1 MDRSH
6 ARSHV
11 GYARASMS
19 LFPGTISPE
28 RRTPLVGRAVELRE
42 LDTALSQVRERQ
54 ERRVVTLIG
63 APGVGKSRL
72 VRDFLAK
79 PQKDGVLP
87 RMFRGSAA
95 EAGPAFGV
103 FARALRSRF
112 GVVEGLGEEEAKTL
126 VREQVATVLDD
137 RKVNDIC
144 VFIGELLELRFK
156 DSPLLDAVAGDAVQT
171 RMLRRAVLRHFLEM
185 DAWRG
190 VKAGEGPLV
199 LVFDDLHHADA
210 DSLELLSF
218 LLGAVEAPVLF
229 VCVARPELF
238 VRRDDLRMAGG
249 PKHVLLELGPLS
261 DGHSTALMEALLEP
275 CGQAEGVEALVE
287 AASTLAG
294 GNPALLEQMV
304 RIFKDIGV
312 LETPEASADER
323 WRVHPEKLANVRVP
337 LTVEDAIAARI
348 ASLSPKERVLLEHAA
363 VMGGVFWVGGLVAIE
378 RVDAAAPEFW
388 VSVDADDLLQLR
400 VTLAALRERDYVLKL
415 PDSTFPGDQEYVFKH
430 NLEREA
436 LLRLVPQA
444 TAKRAH
450 RAIADW
456 LSFKESVRSH
466 EEYMAMLARHRE
478 LGGFTAQAA
487 LTYVQAAD
495 IARQRYANAKS
506 AELYKKGLELVS
518 ADVEIDIDAHVTALH
533 HYGDVLQVLG
543 RNEEAMVAFRGML
556 ERAYR
561 LDLESKG
568 GAAHG
573 RIGRLFRDT
582 GRLDEAGKHFAAA
595 LPLFEAANDERGVAS
610 TVDDMGKVAWLR
622 GDYAAALE
630 ATQRALAA
638 RRRMGDRRSIA
649 LSLNN
654 LGLVY
659 QDSGKFALALDSFEQ
674 ALRIR
679 REIGDL
685 VGVTISLNN
694 LGTVAQDQR
703 DDVRARALFAE
714 AYEVAKET
722 GDRNRIALVLTN
734 LGETETRLGAPE
746 KAIPYLK
753 EAEEIADELGDKLG
767 LAEAVRGLGKAFLAQ
782 REYTRAREAIA
793 KAVDLFR
800 EIQSRVQLG
809 VALRSLGEVMA
820 AASAGGEDVVVAR
833 GHLLQSI
840 WIFEEIGNDV
850 EVARSCLVYAD
861 LLRMS
866 PEYATDPATQEEE
879 REVRARA
886 DALFATLY
894 ASSGLKP

>member
-1 MDRSH
+1 
-6 ARSHV
+6 
-11 GYARASMS
+11 MS
-19 LFPGTISPE
+19 LSPGTISLE

-42 LDTALSQVRERQ
+42 LDTALSQTRERH

-63 APGVGKSRL
+63 APGVGKTRL
-72 VRDFLAK
+72 VRDFLAR

-87 RMFRGSAA
+87 RVFRGSAA
-95 EAGPAFGV
+95 EGGPAFGV
-103 FARALRSRF
+103 LARALRSRF
-112 GVVEGLGEEEAKTL
+112 GVVEGMGEDEAKAL
-126 VREQVATVLDD
+126 VREQVAAVLDD

-156 DSPLLDAVAGDAVQT
+156 DSPLLDAFAGDAVQT
-171 RMLRRAVLRHFLEM
+171 RLLRRAVLRHFLEM
-185 DAWRG
+185 DARRG

-199 LVFDDLHHADA
+199 LVFDDLHHADP
-210 DSLELLSF
+210 DSRELLSF
-218 LLGAVEAPVLF
+218 LLGAVDAPVLF

-249 PKHVLLELGPLS
+249 PKHVLIELGPLS
-261 DGHSTALMEALLEP
+261 DGHSTAMMEALLAP
-275 CGQAEGVEALVE
+275 CGGADGVDDLVD

-312 LETPEASADER
+312 LEAPDAFSEEER
-323 WRVHPEKLANVRVP
+323 WLVHPEKLSDVRVP
-337 LTVEDAIAARI
+337 LTVEDAISARI
-348 ASLSPKERVLLEHAA
+348 ASLSPQERSLLEYAA
-363 VMGGVFWVGGLVAIE
+363 VMGGVFWLGGLVAIK
-378 RVDAAAPEFW
+378 RVDAPSPELW
-388 VSVDADDLLQLR
+388 EAVEADDLLQIQ
-400 VTLAALRERDYVLKL
+400 VALAALRDRDYVLKL

-436 LLRLVPQA
+436 LLRLVPHA
-444 TAKRAH
+444 SAKRAH

-478 LGGFTAQAA
+478 LGGLTAQAA
-487 LTYVQAAD
+487 LTYAQAAD

-506 AELYKKGLELVS
+506 AELYKKGLELLS
-518 ADVEIDIDAHVTALH
+518 PDVEIDIDAHVTALH

-561 LDLESKG
+561 LGLEGKG

-582 GRLDEAGKHFAAA
+582 GRLDEAGRHLAAA
-595 LPLFEAANDERGVAS
+595 LALFEAAEDERGVAS
-610 TVDDMGKVAWLR
+610 TVDDMGKLAWLR

-638 RRRMGDRRSIA
+638 RRRIGDRRSIA

-703 DDVRARALFAE
+703 DDARARALFAE

-753 EAEEIADELGDKLG
+753 EAEEIAEELGDKLG
-767 LAEAVRGLGKAFLAQ
+767 LAEAVRGLGKAYLAQ

-820 AASAGGEDVVVAR
+820 AASAGGDDVVAAR

-850 EVARSCLVYAD
+850 EVARSCRVYAD
-861 LLRMS
+861 LLRVS
-866 PEYATDPATQEEE
+866 PEYAVDPAAQEEE

-886 DALFATLY
+886 DALFAKLY
-894 ASSGLKP
+894 AASGLKP